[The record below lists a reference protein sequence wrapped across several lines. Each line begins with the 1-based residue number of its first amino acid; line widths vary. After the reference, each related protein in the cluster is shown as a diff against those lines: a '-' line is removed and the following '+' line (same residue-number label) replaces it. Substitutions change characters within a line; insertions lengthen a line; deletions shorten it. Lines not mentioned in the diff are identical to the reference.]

1 MRRARVSQKG
11 RSAVSV
17 RMPLTRWPPGVVS
30 RRVAKPWSS
39 RRTRIE
45 ISDGSPAVVSA
56 SQMTV
61 APPAAERWSSSAT
74 LAAPAFP
81 DGVPHPGSVGE
92 GSLPAPGLGAVEDRD
107 ELRAVV
113 GAGAGEQGG

>member
-1 MRRARVSQKG
+1 MRRARASQKG
-11 RSAVSV
+11 RPAVSV

-30 RRVAKPWSS
+30 RRVAKPSSS

-61 APPAAERWSSSAT
+61 TPPAAERWSSSAT
-74 LAAPAFP
+74 LASPAFP
-81 DGVPHPGSVGE
+81 DGAPLPGSAGEGSPPWPGSVR
-92 GSLPAPGLGAVEDRD
+92 SRIATSCGL
-107 ELRAVV
+107 VV
-113 GAGAGEQGG
+113 GAGAGEQGS